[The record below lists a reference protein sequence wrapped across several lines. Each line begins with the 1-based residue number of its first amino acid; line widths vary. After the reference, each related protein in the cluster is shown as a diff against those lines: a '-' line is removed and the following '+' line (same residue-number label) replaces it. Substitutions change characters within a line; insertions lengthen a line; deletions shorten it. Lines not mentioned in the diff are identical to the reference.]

1 MLGKRGERFLDALS
15 EAYGEGRPD
24 HQKVFYEAREASG
37 ADSDAPRI
45 EAALG
50 TNALLGRL
58 RDMLGVSHP
67 AHRQVRIEKGMGL
80 KDDFIGKAGQVAG
93 TAAADLTQDH
103 SRELWWLLNAPQ
115 AVANVM
121 QELALNKINPRL
133 YGASP
138 VAHEVTGRPVRVNV
152 DDEEIAI
159 AMNLIDKESG
169 RRKRGIGIEKN
180 KGTGEY
186 IYNQRN
192 FAPGHVAALSI
203 PTGVA
208 INAGIG
214 LLNPMGGS
222 GGYEAVLPS
231 EADATMTENLLGEIA
246 AKYILGRT
254 GGLLPWNEFKK
265 VRPDVSKGEYNAYKA
280 FKYDKAMDY
289 DITDG
294 DVTLVPGGVLKGTVD
309 GIHGPEV
316 QFLGRS
322 LPVTTTA
329 IPFAAALAGTTL
341 GASPAIQRRLGL
353 NPKQTIRNALAGGV
367 LGLTSGGGA
376 GYLMELERRRRNE
389 AANQAYYDSVNIE

>member
-1 MLGKRGERFLDALS
+1 MAKLDIS
-15 EAYGEGRPD
+15 
-24 HQKVFYEAREASG
+24 
-37 ADSDAPRI
+37 
-45 EAALG
+45 
-50 TNALLGRL
+50 
-58 RDMLGVSHP
+58 
-67 AHRQVRIEKGMGL
+67 
-80 KDDFIGKAGQVAG
+80 
-93 TAAADLTQDH
+93 
-103 SRELWWLLNAPQ
+103 
-115 AVANVM
+115 
-121 QELALNKINPRL
+121 
-133 YGASP
+133 
-138 VAHEVTGRPVRVNV
+138 
-152 DDEEIAI
+152 
-159 AMNLIDKESG
+159 
-169 RRKRGIGIEKN
+169 
-180 KGTGEY
+180 
-186 IYNQRN
+186 
-192 FAPGHVAALSI
+192 
-203 PTGVA
+203 
-208 INAGIG
+208 
-214 LLNPMGGS
+214 LNPMGGS

-294 DVTLVPGGVLKGTVD
+294 DVTLVPGGVLKATVD

-341 GASPAIQRRLGL
+341 GASHAIQRRLGL